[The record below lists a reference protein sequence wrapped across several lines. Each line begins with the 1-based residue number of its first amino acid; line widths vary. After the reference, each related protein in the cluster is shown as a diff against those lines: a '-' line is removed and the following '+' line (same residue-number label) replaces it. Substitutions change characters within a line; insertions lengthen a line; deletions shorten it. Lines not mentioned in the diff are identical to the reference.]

1 MREAFA
7 QVVEHYSEPLYW
19 QIRKMVVS
27 HDDTDDLLQ
36 NTFMKAWANIDYFR
50 GDAKLSTWL
59 YRIAVNESITFLNK
73 ERAKRNLTVD
83 DEDTFLVESLPAD
96 EWFDG
101 DEWQLLLQQAI
112 ARLPEKQRLVFTMR
126 YFDEMKYEEM
136 SEILGTTVGA
146 LKASYHHAAKKVEEF
161 LLEHV

>member
-1 MREAFA
+1 MG
-7 QVVEHYSEPLYW
+7 EHRLF
-19 QIRKMVVS
+19 QR
-27 HDDTDDLLQ
+27 
-36 NTFMKAWANIDYFR
+36 
-50 GDAKLSTWL
+50 DAKLSTWL

-101 DEWQLLLQQAI
+101 DEWQMLLQQAI

-136 SEILGTTVGA
+136 SEILGTTVVA

>member
-7 QVVEHYSEPLYW
+7 QVVAHYSEPLYW

-146 LKASYHHAAKKVEEF
+146 LKASYHHAVKKVEEF